1 MSNAIMAG
9 LFWLGD
15 MRIAYLT
22 FELPDT
28 RTGVGKKILAQ
39 GNFWRAAGN
48 QVRNFV
54 LRAPAFPALNEVEF
68 LCQRRPGGPMVAAML
83 SGARIG
89 AALEAW
95 RPDVIYARQM
105 LWWPGALRA
114 LRAAPLIIEYNSIAR
129 NEYRSSSKLKY
140 LLEITSS
147 RYFPRQARGIVA
159 VTPELLATVPATQA
173 EGIVIGN
180 GYDFA
185 KAVPRAAPD
194 NARAR
199 LLLVGSLGQ
208 PWLGADKVA
217 RMAALMP
224 EYDFDVVVPGLKLAG
239 PPNLYCHGALFDA
252 DLAARYAA
260 TDVALGTLALHRKGM
275 AQAAP
280 LKTREYLAY
289 GIPVVGGYDDPD
301 LDGAAYWLNIGN
313 AEDNIDRNIENIRN
327 FVTQWRGRLPDR
339 GDIESRLGFS
349 GKECARLDFFERVR
363 QHAG

>member
-1 MSNAIMAG
+1 MSDAIMAG
-9 LFWLGD
+9 LCWRGD

-39 GNFWRAAGN
+39 ANFWRAAGN
-48 QVRNFV
+48 QVRHFV
-54 LRAPAFPALNEVEF
+54 LRSPAPSALGEVEF
-68 LCQRRPGGPMVAAML
+68 LCQRRPGGPMVGAML
-83 SGARIG
+83 SSGRISDF
-89 AALEAW
+89 LQAW

-114 LRAAPLIIEYNSIAR
+114 LRGAPLIIEYNSIAR
-129 NEYRSSSKLKY
+129 NEYRSSSKIKY
-140 LLEITSS
+140 LLEIISS
-147 RYFPRQARGIVA
+147 KYFPRQARGIIA

-173 EGIVIGN
+173 EGVVISN
-180 GYDFA
+180 GYDFTA
-185 KAVPRAAPD
+185 AVPRAAPI
-194 NARAR
+194 NTRAR
-199 LLLVGSLGQ
+199 LLLVGSPGQ
-208 PWLGADKVA
+208 PWLGADKMVRLA
-217 RMAALMP
+217 TLMP

-239 PPNLYCHGALFDA
+239 PPNLYFHGALFDE

-275 AQAAP
+275 EQAAP
-280 LKTREYLAY
+280 LKTREYLAH

-313 AEDNIDRNIENIRN
+313 TEDNIDRNIENVRN